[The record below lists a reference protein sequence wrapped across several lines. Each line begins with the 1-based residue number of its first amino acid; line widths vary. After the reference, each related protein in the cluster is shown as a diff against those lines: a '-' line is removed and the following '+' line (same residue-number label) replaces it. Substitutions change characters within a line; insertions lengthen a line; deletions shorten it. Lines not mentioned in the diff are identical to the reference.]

1 MLTHSPSITSV
12 ERKWHLID
20 AEGKVLG
27 RLSTQIA
34 KLLMGK
40 QKTDFVRHLDIGDHV
55 VITNAKKIVVTGNKA
70 TQKIY
75 HRHSGWPGGMRV
87 TTFAQMQAKKPEDVI
102 IKAVSGMLP
111 KNRLHDK
118 ILRHLHVFPGTEHDY
133 LKQFKNG

>member
-27 RLSTQIA
+27 RLSTQVA

-87 TTFAQMQAKKPEDVI
+87 TTYAQLQAKKPEDII

-118 ILRHLHVFPGTEHDY
+118 ILRHLHVFPGVDHDY